1 MFLGWVGGR
10 RCRYAAN
17 SLQGAPLRS
26 PHVDARWP
34 QLAAQLMAAGL
45 RYDQALQML
54 GLIDNEGRLL
64 PRDDDQHA

>member
-1 MFLGWVGGR
+1 VGAAADMLPIAFR
-10 RCRYAAN
+10 AHRYAR
-17 SLQGAPLRS
+17 LMY
-26 PHVDARWP
+26 DACWP